1 MNGLIEKLEGLTVN
15 DYKEVKEVKEK
26 VKKVKEETKSHYYDI
41 PLTLI
46 NLNFNTNTF
55 TTPSNDPIIKKFIDD
70 LNIIIKKTELLLA
83 KDLHVTVFFGKYGEI
98 TETDGILSN
107 GSKNIVIGNKSTI
120 KIIGYGLDENAF
132 VLLVECEDTF
142 NPIPHCTLA
151 LRKGVQAKDSIFAF
165 NNKDIW
171 EKEKR
176 LVIDMNRVTL
186 FDNPITY
193 EGIITKQF

>member
-15 DYKEVKEVKEK
+15 DDKEVKEK

-55 TTPSNDPIIKKFIDD
+55 TTPSNDPIIKKIIDD

-83 KDLHVTVFFGKYGEI
+83 KDLHVTVFFGKFDKI

-120 KIIGYGLDENAF
+120 KIVGYGLDENAF
-132 VLLVECEDTF
+132 VLLVECKDTF

-151 LRKGVQAKDSIFAF
+151 LRKGVQAKDSIYAF
-165 NNKDIW
+165 NNKEIW

-176 LVIDMNRVTL
+176 LVVDMNRVTL
-186 FDNPITY
+186 FNNPITY